1 MMRYLVRLDNNQAY
15 APKDVRILQTKIR
28 ELLGSTD
35 KIGNLRVSTT
45 AIEFDIFA
53 DESDLVRSK
62 SLLEAKISKVVTL
75 RSLESRISTRP
86 ESEALREG
94 IDLFNQERFWEAHEV
109 LEEIWHPATG
119 ADRDTIQGLILTAA
133 ALVHYQKDEKS
144 VCVSILG
151 RAKEKLGTRDQF
163 KGLDIR
169 GLRVRIEQI
178 LKDNPPML
186 LRIQWVRTKTPTPTP
201 GRYLYPFSGRIQG
214 EPRGRVFGI

>member
-1 MMRYLVRLDNNQAY
+1 MRLANNQAY

-53 DESDLVRSK
+53 DQSDLVRSK

-75 RSLESRISTRP
+75 RSLESRTSTRP

-109 LEEIWHPATG
+109 LEEIWHPAIG
-119 ADRDTIQGLILTAA
+119 VDRDTIQGLTLTAA
-133 ALVHYQKDEKS
+133 ALVHYQKNEKS

-151 RAKEKLGTRDQF
+151 RAKEKLNKLDQF

-169 GLRVRIEQI
+169 SLKVSIGQV
-178 LKDNPPML
+178 LKDNTPML
-186 LRIQWVRTKTPTPTP
+186 LRIQWIQTKTALQPH
-201 GRYLYPFSGRIQG
+201 
-214 EPRGRVFGI
+214 